1 MFKLKTTLA
10 AVAMSTALAGGVV
23 GLGAA
28 TTTATASAASV
39 SAAPQGVQL
48 GFGGSDFC
56 KFRFRTGPWHHRV
69 RHGERINRFKVRVNN
84 RTGRVRFRHERG
96 CVKIRRS
103 GHP

>member
-39 SAAPQGVQL
+39 SAAPQGVQA
-48 GFGGSDFC
+48 GFGGSDLC
-56 KFRFRTGPWHHRV
+56 KFRFRTGPWHHRT
-69 RHGERINRFKVRVNN
+69 RIGERISRFKIRVNQ
-84 RTGRVRFRHERG
+84 RTGRVRYHQERG
-96 CVKIRRS
+96 CLRIRNS
-103 GHP
+103 GTP